1 VKTVSSVVAKPR
13 RLQKNEVELLKRTV
27 AKGVSDDEFAL
38 FLWVCKK
45 HKLDPMAR
53 QVHAVRRYVSKHH
66 EEEEMQNGVKLR
78 VWKPGFQMVIQIGID
93 GYRALAGR
101 DHADFGGCDE
111 PEFEFG
117 EKDKRIPV
125 LARIKLWKKG
135 LEHPIVGVAYWDE
148 YAPKDLAKAEAF
160 MWNKMPKHMLA
171 KCAEALALR
180 KGYPEL
186 ADIYTNEEMSQAF
199 DEHTPEGRQIAN
211 GPNVD
216 SGIRQQVLDEIE
228 RQAKE
233 HAENMKALDAKN
245 PATKKASCK
254 SNSKAKGTSLGSQTA
269 SDLQETIWP
278 KRES

>member
-1 VKTVSSVVAKPR
+1 MPKIPSRSIVKAR
-13 RLQKNEVELLKRTV
+13 RITKNETELLKRTV

-53 QVHAVRRYVSKHH
+53 QVHAVRRFVTRHH
-66 EEEEMQNGVKLR
+66 QDEKGVW
-78 VWKPGFQMVIQIGID
+78 VAGHQMVIQIGID

-101 DHADFGGCDE
+101 DHPDFGGCDE

-117 EKDKRIPV
+117 ETSKRIPA
-125 LARIKLWKKG
+125 LARIRLWKKG

-148 YAPKDLAKAEAF
+148 YAPKDLTKPEAF

-186 ADIYTNEEMSQAF
+186 ADIYTNEEMSQAM
-199 DEHTPEGRQIAN
+199 DDYTPEGRQIAPSVPST
-211 GPNVD
+211 GTH
-216 SGIRQQVLDEIE
+216 EAA
-228 RQAKE
+228 QAVAAEKIKKLKE
-233 HAENMKALDAKN
+233 SV
-245 PATKKASCK
+245 KKPPPK
-254 SNSKAKGTSLGSQTA
+254 VIDVEQIP
-269 SDLQETIWP
+269 IWP
-278 KRES
+278 KGRKSSVEREPGAEG